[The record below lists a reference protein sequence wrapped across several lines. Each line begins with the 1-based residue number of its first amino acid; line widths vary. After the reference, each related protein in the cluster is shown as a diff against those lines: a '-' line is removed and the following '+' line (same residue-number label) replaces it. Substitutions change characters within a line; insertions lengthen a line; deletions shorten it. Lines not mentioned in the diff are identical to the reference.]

1 MGADMSKLDRDMAS
15 PDVKAGIQE
24 TMQLADKLN
33 LTGTPSW
40 IVGREVVIGAVGYDD
55 LKGKIG
61 GVATNFAKCGK
72 AVCS

>member
-1 MGADMSKLDRDMAS
+1 MAD
-15 PDVKAGIQE
+15 G
-24 TMQLADKLN
+24 LN

-40 IVGREVVIGAVGYDD
+40 VVGKEVVIGAVGYDE

-61 GVATNFAKCGK
+61 NVAKCGK